1 MNYEGQVAI
10 ITGAASGI
18 GRALAMKLCE
28 EGATVVVSDVDA
40 AGVDAVAAA
49 INKKNGGRADAVV
62 VDVTDAAAIGALVS
76 DSVDKHGRL
85 DLMFNNAGI
94 AISGDARDL
103 AIEHWKRVIDVNLMG
118 VVYGADAAY
127 KVMAAQRHGHIV
139 NIASLAGLTPFP
151 TNAPYSATKHAVV
164 GLSMSMRTE
173 GEELGVRVSVVC
185 PGFIESNIYT
195 ASEAVNVPQEK
206 LLDQIPF
213 KKVPTDTAATK
224 ILEGVARNKAII
236 VFPGY
241 ARLIWW
247 LYRLSPHTSA
257 WLGRQMV
264 RDFRKLRQDQGN
276 G

>member
-18 GRALAMKLCE
+18 GRALALALCA

-40 AGVDAVAAA
+40 VGVEAVAAE
-49 INKKNGGRADAVV
+49 INKKNGGRADPVA
-62 VDVTDAAAIGALVS
+62 VDVTDAAAVDALVG

-85 DLMFNNAGI
+85 DFMFNNAGI
-94 AISGDARDL
+94 AVSGDARDL
-103 AIEHWKRVIDVNLMG
+103 TIAHWRRVIDVNLMG

-127 KVMAAQRHGHIV
+127 KVMAAQGQGHIV

-151 TNAPYSATKHAVV
+151 TNAPYSTTKHAVV

-173 GEELGVRVSVVC
+173 GEALGVRVSVIC

-195 ASEAVNVPQEK
+195 SSEAVNVPQEK
-206 LLDQIPF
+206 LLGQIPF
-213 KKVPTDTAATK
+213 KKVPTDTAAAK
-224 ILEGVARNKAII
+224 ILEGVARNKAVI

-247 LYRLSPHTSA
+247 LYRLSPHTAS
-257 WLGRQMV
+257 WLGRLTI

-276 G
+276 A

>member
-18 GRALAMKLCE
+18 GRALAMNLCG
-28 EGATVVVSDVDA
+28 EGATVVVSDIDA
-40 AGVDAVAAA
+40 AGVETVAAD
-49 INKKNGGRADAVV
+49 INKKNGGRANAVAC
-62 VDVTDAAAIGALVS
+62 DVTDAAAVGALVG

-94 AISGDARDL
+94 AVSGDARDL
-103 AIEHWKRVIDVNLMG
+103 AIEHWQRVIDVNLMG

-139 NIASLAGLTPFP
+139 NTASLAGLTPFP

-206 LLDQIPF
+206 LLGQIPF

-224 ILEGVARNKAII
+224 ILEGVDRNKAII

-257 WLGRQMV
+257 WLGRQMI

>member
-18 GRALAMKLCE
+18 GRVLAMKLCE